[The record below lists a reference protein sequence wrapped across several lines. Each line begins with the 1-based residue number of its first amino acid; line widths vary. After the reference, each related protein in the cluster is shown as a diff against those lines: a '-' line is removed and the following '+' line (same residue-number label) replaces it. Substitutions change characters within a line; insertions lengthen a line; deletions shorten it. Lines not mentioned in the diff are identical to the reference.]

1 MSIARGKHKSFSDH
15 TNRDMEQVDSFAL
28 VVGLEQRDVMFFS
41 AWFANRDEE
50 TYGLYEGFA
59 VIFYF
64 F

>member
-15 TNRDMEQVDSFAL
+15 TDRDMEQVDSFTF
-28 VVGLEQRDVMFFS
+28 VVRLEQCDVVFFS
-41 AWFANRDEE
+41 AWFTNRDEE